1 MAYIIYE
8 YQRAW
13 AFLRRLLRPVLLLLA
28 LFLVV
33 AIATHFI
40 LAAQYRD
47 DPDSM
52 QRQIAQLAAMID
64 SKDLVDES
72 GRLSA
77 LGLFFNNFVATGMSV
92 VAGVVPFIFVPLAA
106 LALNASIVG
115 MISAIMAASGQG
127 GLYELAVS
135 VAPHGVFEIP
145 ALLIG
150 AAMGCTLCVDI
161 SARIL
166 YKRREM
172 SFLALLSEVAR
183 LSVLVVVPLLAVAAM
198 LEAYLTPV
206 LMVMLL

>member
-33 AIATHFI
+33 AVAAHFI

-172 SFLALLSEVAR
+172 SFLALLSELAR